1 MITRVIT
8 WFVIVIAGR
17 VSSAVNGWMAVAT
30 EIREWINKWHD
41 EREQFQCKLLLVIDQ
56 KGATNLYI
64 GTTYLL
70 IHYYDNN
77 RISHQLLHLSKR
89 RATSGNG
96 EGEYVRGMDRQE
108 NYRTNIGER
117 RWRRSRG
124 RWRRRSNLYDVW
136 VGVTG
141 YLQSIVVETIYNRL

>member
-1 MITRVIT
+1 M
-8 WFVIVIAGR
+8 
-17 VSSAVNGWMAVAT
+17 
-30 EIREWINKWHD
+30 
-41 EREQFQCKLLLVIDQ
+41 IDQ

-96 EGEYVRGMDRQE
+96 EGEYVRAMDRQE
-108 NYRTNIGER
+108 NYRTNIGGGGLEEDE
-117 RWRRSRG
+117 G
-124 RWRRRSNLYDVW
+124 DVA
-136 VGVTG
+136 
-141 YLQSIVVETIYNRL
+141 IYMTCGWE